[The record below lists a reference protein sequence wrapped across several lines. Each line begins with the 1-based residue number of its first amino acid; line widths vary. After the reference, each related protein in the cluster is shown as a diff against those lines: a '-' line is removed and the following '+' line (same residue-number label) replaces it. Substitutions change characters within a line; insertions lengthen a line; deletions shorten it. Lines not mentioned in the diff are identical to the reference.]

1 MAESLS
7 HDDLPRGI
15 RNNNPGNIEIGD
27 SWQGLSEAQTDGR
40 FCQFKA
46 PEWGIRAIARILIT
60 YQDKRRASDGSRI
73 DTVAEIIERWAPP
86 VENDT
91 AAYATHVRRTMDLV
105 EGERI
110 DVRDYETMKGLVIG
124 IIKHENGMQPY
135 SELEIRKGLVLA
147 GIETTQ
153 KPLTESRTISR
164 ASVAGGVAVAAPV
177 IDKLAEVAEQ
187 TGAVAPLVQ
196 QILSL
201 SPWVLAAIG
210 VVAAIWIIKARIED
224 NKIRI

>member
-7 HDDLPRGI
+7 RDDLPRGI

-27 SWQGLSEAQTDGR
+27 PWQGLSDEQTDGR

-91 AAYATHVRRTMDLV
+91 SAYAAHVRRTMDLV
-105 EGERI
+105 EGEKI

-147 GIETTQ
+147 GIETPQ
-153 KPLTESRTISR
+153 KPLTKSRTISR

-187 TGAVAPLVQ
+187 AGAVAPLVQ